1 MASSEHFARRLYR
14 CPPESSTPAAP
25 GLQPWAEWVAQQTEH
40 WRRPRFQNWD
50 VGSLCSGLGVCQL
63 VGMALQKAVAAS
75 GVARVQIR
83 HIFQA
88 ELSPSKRSILLA
100 RPGCAHLFGDISELE
115 AAGQA
120 YDYRCG
126 EMRPIPRCDLAV
138 CGFSCKDLSGL
149 NTRPASIA
157 DKYRFP
163 LGIRYPWQWGRVGV
177 FLGNITCLSEIN
189 PRSRLQPTSNA
200 IEDGELSCQNVGR
213 QA

>member
-14 CPPESSTPAAP
+14 CPPGSSTPAAP

-157 DKYRFP
+157 DTSRGTGAT
-163 LGIRYPWQWGRVGV
+163 LQSTIRYIQWAK
-177 FLGNITCLSEIN
+177 
-189 PRSRLQPTSNA
+189 PRCVIL
-200 IEDGELSCQNVGR
+200 ENVKTMFYR
-213 QA
+213 RKQAGCVCKSML